1 MTSDQVGQ
9 TLNMHLNK
17 TDSNNYFDFF
27 IGVNSAIIDH
37 VELRVPNPDANAKDG
52 LLIMTINPVVDVKIS
67 DIIERFG
74 APEPDFVYSDLGERV
89 AVYYCYNHP
98 NGRINFEISEEQ
110 NKVLKAVIDR
120 TGK

>member
-1 MTSDQVGQ
+1 MQ
-9 TLNMHLNK
+9 LNK

-37 VELRVPNPDANAKDG
+37 VELRVPNLHANAKDG
-52 LLIMTINPVVDVKIS
+52 LLIMTINPVITVKIS
-67 DIIERFG
+67 DIIDRFG
-74 APEPDFVYSDLGERV
+74 APEPDFVISDLGERV

-98 NGRINFEISEEQ
+98 KGRINFEISEEQ
-110 NKVLKAVIDR
+110 NKVLKVVIDR